1 MATSKKAEPK
11 KKPAPAPAKKPAA
24 AAPAKKPAAAAP
36 APAKKPAASAKKHKA
51 DWREEIRLML
61 LQIRKELLQ
70 DVSQTM
76 RAESDHLKFDIG
88 DFYDHASTDRDREL
102 ALMLADR
109 EREKLTLVDDAL
121 KRIESGT
128 YGICESC
135 EEEIDK
141 ERLAAM
147 PFTKLC
153 LSCQEDLERQ

>member
-1 MATSKKAEPK
+1 MATSKKAAEPK
-11 KKPAPAPAKKPAA
+11 KKPAAATAKKPAA
-24 AAPAKKPAAAAP
+24 AKKP
-36 APAKKPAASAKKHKA
+36 KK
-51 DWREEIRLML
+51 DWREDIRLML
-61 LQIRKELLQ
+61 VQMRKELLQ
-70 DVSQTM
+70 DVSQSM

-109 EREKLTLVDDAL
+109 EREKLTHVDDAL
-121 KRIESGT
+121 KRIENGT

>member
-1 MATSKKAEPK
+1 MAKSKKAPPK
-11 KKPAPAPAKKPAA
+11 KKVTKKP
-24 AAPAKKPAAAAP
+24 KK
-36 APAKKPAASAKKHKA
+36 
-51 DWREEIRLML
+51 DWRDDTKKML
-61 LQIRKELLQ
+61 LLMRKELLHE
-70 DVSQTM
+70 VTQTM

-109 EREKLTLVDDAL
+109 EREKLTHVDDAL
-121 KRIESGT
+121 KRIEAGT

>member
-11 KKPAPAPAKKPAA
+11 KKPAAAPAKKPAA
-24 AAPAKKPAAAAP
+24 APAKKQAAAP
-36 APAKKPAASAKKHKA
+36 APAKKPAAKKPKA

-61 LQIRKELLQ
+61 VQMRKELLQ
-70 DVSQTM
+70 DVSQSM

-121 KRIESGT
+121 KRIENGT

>member
-1 MATSKKAEPK
+1 MATSKKAPPK
-11 KKPAPAPAKKPAA
+11 KKTAAKKPQIEKKGQKEKKEKK
-24 AAPAKKPAAAAP
+24 AKK
-36 APAKKPAASAKKHKA
+36 
-51 DWREEIRLML
+51 DWRDEIKKML
-61 LQIRKELLQ
+61 LQMRKELLQ
-70 DVSQTM
+70 EVTQTM

-102 ALMLADR
+102 TLMLADR

-121 KRIESGT
+121 KRIETGT

-153 LSCQEDLERQ
+153 LSCQEDLERK

>member
-1 MATSKKAEPK
+1 MAKSTKKAPPK
-11 KKPAPAPAKKPAA
+11 KKVTRKPR
-24 AAPAKKPAAAAP
+24 K
-36 APAKKPAASAKKHKA
+36 
-51 DWREEIRLML
+51 DWRDDVKKML
-61 LQIRKELLQ
+61 LQMRKELLLE
-70 DVSQTM
+70 VTQTM

-109 EREKLTLVDDAL
+109 EREKLTHVDDAL

-135 EEEIDK
+135 EEEIDR

>member
-1 MATSKKAEPK
+1 MAKIKKAPPK
-11 KKPAPAPAKKPAA
+11 KKTVAKKP
-24 AAPAKKPAAAAP
+24 KKE
-36 APAKKPAASAKKHKA
+36 KKEKK
-51 DWREEIRLML
+51 DWRDETKKML
-61 LQIRKELLQ
+61 LQMRKELLQ
-70 DVSQTM
+70 EVTQTM

-102 ALMLADR
+102 TLMLADR
-109 EREKLTLVDDAL
+109 EREKLTHVDDAL
-121 KRIESGT
+121 KRIETGT

-135 EEEIDK
+135 EEQIDK

>member
-1 MATSKKAEPK
+1 MAKSKKAPPK
-11 KKPAPAPAKKPAA
+11 KKVTRKPKK
-24 AAPAKKPAAAAP
+24 
-36 APAKKPAASAKKHKA
+36 
-51 DWREEIRLML
+51 DWRDDVKKML
-61 LQIRKELLQ
+61 LQMRKELLLE
-70 DVSQTM
+70 VTQTM

-109 EREKLTLVDDAL
+109 EREKLTHVDDAL

>member
-1 MATSKKAEPK
+1 MAKSTKKAPPK
-11 KKPAPAPAKKPAA
+11 KKVTRKPKK
-24 AAPAKKPAAAAP
+24 
-36 APAKKPAASAKKHKA
+36 
-51 DWREEIRLML
+51 DWRDDVKKML
-61 LQIRKELLQ
+61 LQMRKELLLE
-70 DVSQTM
+70 VTQTM

-109 EREKLTLVDDAL
+109 DREKLTHVDDAL
-121 KRIESGT
+121 KRIEAGS

-135 EEEIDK
+135 EEEIDR

>member
-1 MATSKKAEPK
+1 MAKSTKKAPPK
-11 KKPAPAPAKKPAA
+11 KKVTRKPR
-24 AAPAKKPAAAAP
+24 K
-36 APAKKPAASAKKHKA
+36 
-51 DWREEIRLML
+51 DWRDDVKKML
-61 LQIRKELLQ
+61 LQMRKELLLE
-70 DVSQTM
+70 VTQTM

-109 EREKLTLVDDAL
+109 EREKLTHVDDAL
-121 KRIESGT
+121 KRIETGT

-135 EEEIDK
+135 EEEIDR

>member
-11 KKPAPAPAKKPAA
+11 KKPAAPAKKP
-24 AAPAKKPAAAAP
+24 AAAP
-36 APAKKPAASAKKHKA
+36 APAKKPAAAKKSRA

-61 LQIRKELLQ
+61 LQMRKELLQ
-70 DVSQTM
+70 DVSQSM

-121 KRIESGT
+121 KRIENGT

-135 EEEIDK
+135 DEEIDR

>member
-1 MATSKKAEPK
+1 MAKSAKKAPPK
-11 KKPAPAPAKKPAA
+11 KKVTRKPR
-24 AAPAKKPAAAAP
+24 K
-36 APAKKPAASAKKHKA
+36 
-51 DWREEIRLML
+51 DWRDDVKKML
-61 LQIRKELLQ
+61 LQMRKELLLE
-70 DVSQTM
+70 VTQTM

-109 EREKLTLVDDAL
+109 EREKLTHVDDAL
-121 KRIESGT
+121 KRIETGT

-135 EEEIDK
+135 EEEIDR

-153 LSCQEDLERQ
+153 ISCQEDLERQ